1 MSMLALS
8 ARCGRL
14 STPKL
19 SGPARFSSTKLLRRA
34 SLLRHVR
41 AGCAFSPSRAHFSS
55 RAPWEAC
62 DAFED
67 RHVGPDAEATGAMLK
82 TLGLGSLDELIAE
95 TIPEQIRTNGEE
107 LLGLDMKGKS
117 ESEATAELRALA
129 AKNAIFKS
137 FIGQGYY
144 GTKTPAVIMR
154 NLIENPAWY
163 TAYTPYQA
171 EVAQGRLE
179 MLLNFQTMVAD
190 LTAMELANCSLL
202 DEGSAAAEAMNMSYS
217 ACRKKKPVY
226 FVSQDCFPQTIACVQ
241 TRAESMGVEVV
252 VGDAQSLTEAGADL
266 SKTCGV
272 LVQYPNRFG
281 QVKDYSAVSE
291 AVAAS
296 GGVMTVATDLL
307 ACSVAKPPGEFGA
320 DIVVGSAQRFGVP
333 LFYGGPH
340 AGFMAVKDEYKR
352 LMPGRLIG
360 VSKDSQGNPALRMA
374 LQTREQFIKRD
385 KATSNICTAQALLA
399 NVAAAYGIY
408 HGPDG
413 LEKIAYSVHGMATAL
428 LESLE
433 AAGFSHALADRQ
445 FFDTLTLNVPSGDS
459 ATAVV
464 ERCRAQGMN
473 ILADE
478 TGERLILSVD
488 ETTTKSD
495 LDALVNAMTDG
506 AVKEVSAPS
515 GGSGLGSLERSS
527 SFMTHPIF
535 HSHRSETQMMR
546 YLASLTKKDVT
557 LCDSMIALG
566 SCTMKLNAAA
576 ELAPV
581 SWAEFANLHPFAP
594 LDQAEGYLEMI
605 ELLNGWL
612 ASLTG
617 FAAVSTQPNSG
628 ATGEYAGLLCIKAYH
643 AARGETHRDVC
654 LIPMSA
660 HGTNPASAVM
670 AGMKVIG
677 VKNEDNGDVCFDD
690 VMKKIEKHRDNLAA
704 MMITYPSTYGKF
716 ETKIKEIISKCHEH
730 GGQVYMDGA
739 NMNAQLGLTS
749 PGAIGAD
756 VCHLNLHKTFAIPHG
771 GGGPGVGSIG
781 VAKHLA
787 PYLPGHVVV
796 PVSGE
801 GENVVSKANGQ
812 IAAAPYGSAGVLPI
826 SWMFIRMSGGEGL
839 LRASKTAILNA
850 NYMAKRLENHYKVLF
865 LNDNGRCAHEFIIDL
880 RNLKN
885 HGLSEDDVAKRL
897 ADYGF
902 HAPTMSWPVPGTI
915 MVEPTESESK
925 EECDRLID
933 SLIQISAEIQ
943 EVIDGKADPV
953 NNVLKNAPHTA
964 AMVTSDEW
972 TYPYSREQAAY
983 PMPWLKA
990 NKFWPSVSRV
1000 DNVFGDRNLMCA
1012 CPSVEEMME

>member
-1 MSMLALS
+1 MPKVFTAS
-8 ARCGRL
+8 L
-14 STPKL
+14 ST
-19 SGPARFSSTKLLRRA
+19 
-34 SLLRHVR
+34 
-41 AGCAFSPSRAHFSS
+41 
-55 RAPWEAC
+55 RAPWDAC
-62 DAFED
+62 DAFEP
-67 RHVGPDAEATGAMLK
+67 RHIGPSVAATASMLE

-95 TIPEQIRTNGEE
+95 TIPAQIRTNGEE
-107 LLGLDMKGKS
+107 LLGLDMQGKS

-129 AKNAIFKS
+129 QKNAVFKS

-202 DEGSAAAEAMNMSYS
+202 DEGSSAAEAMNMAYS
-217 ACRKKKPVY
+217 AARKKRPVF
-226 FVSQDCFPQTIACVQ
+226 FVAEDCFPQTIACVQ
-241 TRAESMGVEVV
+241 TRAESMGVKVV
-252 VGDAQSLTEAGADL
+252 VGDAQTLAQAGTDLAD
-266 SKTCGV
+266 TCGV

-281 QVKDYSAVSE
+281 EAKDYSAVSE
-291 AVAAS
+291 AVKAS
-296 GGVMTVATDLL
+296 GAVMTVATDLL
-307 ACSVAKPPGEFGA
+307 ACSVLKPPGEFGA
-320 DIVVGSAQRFGVP
+320 DIVVGSAQRLGVP
-333 LFYGGPH
+333 MFYGGPH
-340 AGFMAVKDEYKR
+340 AGFMSVRDDFKR

-360 VSKDSQGNPALRMA
+360 VSKDSQGNSALRMA

-413 LEKIAYSVHGMATAL
+413 LKQIAGSVHGMAAAVLDTL
-428 LESLE
+428 Q
-433 AAGFSHALADRQ
+433 AAGFESAASSGQ
-445 FFDTLTLNVPSGDS
+445 FFDTLTLKVPRGDS
-459 ATAVV
+459 AQAVV
-464 ERCRAQGMN
+464 ERCRAAGMN
-473 ILADE
+473 IITDE
-478 TGERLILSVD
+478 AGEHVILSVD
-488 ETTTKSD
+488 EATTKEE
-495 LDALVNAMTDG
+495 LDALVAAMTNG
-506 AVKEVSAPS
+506 QVKEVSAGEGPR
-515 GGSGLGSLERSS
+515 LGALARET

-535 HSHRSETQMMR
+535 HNHRSETEMMR
-546 YLASLTKKDVT
+546 YLASLTRKDVT

-581 SWAEFANLHPFAP
+581 SWPEFANLHPFAP
-594 LDQAEGYLEMI
+594 LDQAQGYLEMI

-612 ASLTG
+612 KSLTG

-643 AARGETHRDVC
+643 EARGEGHRDVC

-690 VMKKIEKHRDNLAA
+690 VMAKIEKHSDKLAA

-716 ETKIKEIISKCHEH
+716 ETKIKEIIAKCHEH

-787 PYLPGHVVV
+787 PYLPGHAVV

-801 GENVVSKANGQ
+801 GDNVVEKTHGQ
-812 IAAAPYGSAGVLPI
+812 IAAAPFGSAGVLPI

-850 NYMAKRLENHYKVLF
+850 NYMAKRLEGHYKVLF

-902 HAPTMSWPVPGTI
+902 HAPTMSWPVPGRFL
-915 MVEPTESESK
+915 S
-925 EECDRLID
+925 
-933 SLIQISAEIQ
+933 
-943 EVIDGKADPV
+943 
-953 NNVLKNAPHTA
+953 
-964 AMVTSDEW
+964 
-972 TYPYSREQAAY
+972 
-983 PMPWLKA
+983 
-990 NKFWPSVSRV
+990 
-1000 DNVFGDRNLMCA
+1000 
-1012 CPSVEEMME
+1012 